1 MYKPFFWSPS
11 LIIRLSIEL
20 RSFVEFTLRLM
31 YQRYTPQPRT
41 RKQARGIARYQ
52 KLARA
57 SSVAGV
63 IDAVV
68 VVVDVFAIVV
78 ATVVVVVVEVGAVVA
93 AVVVAAVVVVV
104 EIELA
109 LRTQSLPSYR
119 NREHTKS
126 TFESPNDISQ
136 WPSPILLFI
145 ICCGR
150 QTAKLQSYMPSTPF
164 SSMHE

>member
-1 MYKPFFWSPS
+1 MVTITNHQ
-11 LIIRLSIEL
+11 IIHRTSKFRRIYTTTNVPKIHAAATNKKTGS
-20 RSFVEFTLRLM
+20 RNRTL
-31 YQRYTPQPRT
+31 PE
-41 RKQARGIARYQ
+41 ACAGVFI
-52 KLARA
+52 
-57 SSVAGV
+57 VAGV

-150 QTAKLQSYMPSTPF
+150 QTAKL
-164 SSMHE
+164 